1 MPSRPDF
8 WGKEFGTRFQ
18 NQNVADRYHL
28 RTRYPPATFRILA
41 SLITDEPRVLLD
53 AGSGTGDIARHMIE
67 YVERIDAIDIS
78 IPMMKHGNALP
89 GGNSP
94 KIRWIHGAIEDT
106 PLKPPY
112 ALVTAGQSLH
122 WMDWDIVLP
131 RFANMLTPH
140 GMLAILNAEVVPTAW
155 SEDLLEILRRY
166 STNPTFQPFDMIE
179 ELEKR
184 QLFQKAGEVC
194 TLPLPFEQA
203 VEDQVEAFHS
213 QSSLS
218 RDHMTSE
225 NAAAFD
231 AAMQELLNSHAQNGK
246 ITIQVYGHI
255 VWGKPLGAKQ

>member
-28 RTRYPPATFRILA
+28 RTKYPPETFRILA
-41 SLITDEPRVLLD
+41 NLIVDEPRILLD
-53 AGSGTGDIARHMIE
+53 VGSGSGDVSRHMLE

-78 IPMMKHGNALP
+78 LPMMEHGKALP

-94 KIRWIHGAIEDT
+94 KIRWIYGAIEDT
-106 PLKPPY
+106 PLSPPY
-112 ALVTAGQSLH
+112 ALITAGQSLH

-131 RFANMLTPH
+131 RFARSVTPH
-140 GMLAILNAEVVPTAW
+140 GMLAILNSEVVPTTW

-166 STNPTFQPFDMIE
+166 STNPHFEPFDMIE
-179 ELEKR
+179 ALEKQ
-184 QLFQKAGEVC
+184 QLFQKTGELC
-194 TLPLPFEQA
+194 TLPMPFEQS
-203 VEDQVEAFHS
+203 VENQVEAFHS

-218 RDHMTSE
+218 RDHMTPE

-231 AAMQELLNSHAQNGK
+231 AEMRDLLISHAQDGK

-255 VWGKPLGAKQ
+255 VWGKPLNSPA